1 MHVLV
6 REVVV
11 FPMVVVLEIVLLVE
25 VVVRDHV
32 RYRSPECL
40 VEACRHR
47 HRSLLQNRGSGCLD
61 DLG

>member
-1 MHVLV
+1 MLQPWVLLFEVVVVIVVSMEWGVHVLV

-32 RYRSPECL
+32 RC
-40 VEACRHR
+40 
-47 HRSLLQNRGSGCLD
+47 
-61 DLG
+61 

>member
-1 MHVLV
+1 MVEGLPWVLFFEVVVARLVSMVSEWDVLVLV

-32 RYRSPECL
+32 QC
-40 VEACRHR
+40 
-47 HRSLLQNRGSGCLD
+47 
-61 DLG
+61 